1 MAVKKSGD
9 TSFVQ
14 FVVDQL
20 AGIEGIRYRPMFGG
34 FGLYC
39 GSNFFGI
46 VAEDRVYFKTN
57 DATRQ
62 EYEAA
67 GMKPFRPTT
76 KQTLKNYMEVP
87 PDALEDAGELL
98 RLAESAVVIAR
109 TCDIC

>member
-20 AGIEGIRYRPMFGG
+20 AGIEGIRFRRMFGG

-39 GSNFFGI
+39 GSDFFGI
-46 VAEDRVYFKTN
+46 VAGDRVYFKTN
-57 DATRQ
+57 GTTRQ

-67 GMKPFRPTT
+67 GMKPFRPTS

-87 PDALEDAGELL
+87 PNALEDAGELL
-98 RLAESAVVIAR
+98 RLAESAIGVAR
-109 TCDIC
+109 ACDA